1 MVDRMPIDWK
11 RRVAGCRRGSIFEHA
26 GSATRL
32 TFRIVDI
39 LPRWWDRGRL
49 CRSVPV
55 PASHNVHPEF
65 GLLCPT
71 PRFRRRL
78 RLVLAGLVVAGLGAG
93 VMAATGGSKP
103 ETAANRVDAAYL
115 AGTVPAASIPPSSAT
130 AGSRTTV
137 VAAAPTAAEKPACV
151 GDTRSEATCLAV
163 KLRKPRMVRVAT
175 DRPAIAAVAI
185 GRSSAPATGMIE
197 APLSGAGASGAMAKA
212 SEAEVAAA
220 SATGSKKSVTTA
232 KKPKKT
238 ASRQNRRRDPY
249 WYGAPSWRE
258 VEYQRGGYGR
268 GGYGSNFW

>member
-1 MVDRMPIDWK
+1 MVDRMPIKWK

-32 TFRIVDI
+32 TFRTVDI

-220 SATGSKKSVTTA
+220 SATGSEKSVTTA

>member
-1 MVDRMPIDWK
+1 M
-11 RRVAGCRRGSIFEHA
+11 
-26 GSATRL
+26 
-32 TFRIVDI
+32 
-39 LPRWWDRGRL
+39 
-49 CRSVPV
+49 

-78 RLVLAGLVVAGLGAG
+78 RLVLAGLVVAGVGAG

-130 AGSRTTV
+130 AGSRTAV
-137 VAAAPTAAEKPACV
+137 VAGAPTAAEKPACV
-151 GDTRSEATCLAV
+151 GDTRSEASCLAV

-185 GRSSAPATGMIE
+185 GRSAAPATGMIE
-197 APLSGAGASGAMAKA
+197 AALSGAGASGAMAKA

-220 SATGSKKSVTTA
+220 SATGSEKSVTTA

-268 GGYGSNFW
+268 GGYGANFW